1 MLEKIQSK
9 KSITKQQ
16 STKNMQFIKEGEETK
31 ANKELEFFRKP
42 CQTCKTFKFFFNFFF
57 RKK

>member
-16 STKNMQFIKEGEETK
+16 STKNMQFIKEEETK

-42 CQTCKTFKFFFNFFF
+42 CQTCKTFLIIF
-57 RKK
+57 

>member
-16 STKNMQFIKEGEETK
+16 STKNMQFIKEEEETK

-42 CQTCKTFKFFFNFFF
+42 CQTCTSF
-57 RKK
+57 